1 MSAETAK
8 TLKIPNFALSAVTML
23 CVVAVMIVGLLGF
36 HLSDDVHVLLIVC
49 VTIMVFVCIILGR
62 KWDDILD
69 AMVHGLIKA
78 MPALFFFFIIGMAVA
93 AWIQCGALP
102 ALIYYGLNIL
112 SPSWFLVG
120 GMLIGSITSVAT
132 GSSWTTAGTVGVV
145 LMGISMTMGIPA
157 PITAGMIV
165 GSAYFGDKMSPLS
178 DTTNLAPAIAGTD
191 VFTHVGA
198 MMYTAV
204 PAYILTLIIYVV
216 IGFSYSSSAIDTA
229 QVSLIRTTLLSSYQ
243 INGWVLLPLLL
254 VLVLSILRFPAI
266 PAMMAGI
273 GLAFP
278 LAAVFQ
284 HTSLVDFFVALNNG
298 ITSSTGVKI
307 VDELL
312 TRGGIQGMMWTF
324 SLGVI
329 ALVLGGLIT
338 YSGVMHVLLAR
349 LILRV
354 RNPKYY
360 PALTIATGFLG
371 CGCLGEQYM
380 SIVLSGELWK
390 DAYEEIGLRPEM
402 LSRCLEEG
410 GTVSSPLFPWTTCGA
425 YMYESLGVYSFTYAP
440 FAIYNLL
447 QMLLGVLFPIFGY
460 SLLKKSPAGDN
471 QERAHT

>member
-1 MSAETAK
+1 MSAEEGK
-8 TLKIPNFALSAVTML
+8 TLKVPGFALSAVAML
-23 CVVAVMIVGLLGF
+23 CVAAVMIVGLLRF
-36 HLSDDVHVLLIVC
+36 HLSDEVHILLLVC
-49 VTIMVFVCIILGR
+49 VIIMAFVCIILGHN
-62 KWDDILD
+62 WDDILE
-69 AMVHGLIKA
+69 AMVQGLIKA

-102 ALIYYGLNIL
+102 ALVYYGLNIL
-112 SPSWFLVG
+112 SPSWFLIG
-120 GMLIGSITSVAT
+120 GLLICSITSIAT

-145 LMGISMTMGIPA
+145 LMGISRTMGIPE
-157 PITAGMIV
+157 PVTAGMIV
-165 GSAYFGDKMSPLS
+165 GGAYLGDKMSPLS

-191 VFTHVGA
+191 VFTHVSA

-204 PAYILTLIIYVV
+204 PAYIITIIVYG
-216 IGFSYSSSAIDTA
+216 IMGFSYSGSTIDTA
-229 QVSLIRTTLLSSYQ
+229 QVNLIQTTLLGSYQ

-266 PAMMAGI
+266 PSMLAGI

-278 LAAVFQ
+278 LAAIFQ
-284 HTSLVDFFVALNNG
+284 HTSLVDFFVALNYG
-298 ITSSTGVKI
+298 IESSTGVKI
-307 VDELL
+307 VDDLL

-324 SLGVI
+324 SLGGI

-349 LILRV
+349 LTQRV
-354 RNPKYY
+354 RNLKYY
-360 PALTIATGFLG
+360 PALTITTGLLG

-410 GTVSSPLFPWTTCGA
+410 ATVSSPLFPWTTCGA
-425 YMYESLGVYSFTYAP
+425 YMYESLGVYPFTFAP

-447 QMLLGVLFPIFGY
+447 QMLFGILFPIFGY
-460 SLLKKSPAGDN
+460 SLLKKSPVRSE
-471 QERAHT
+471 Q

>member
-1 MSAETAK
+1 MNAEKAK
-8 TLKIPNFALSAVTML
+8 TLKLPSFALSAATIL
-23 CVVAVMIVGLLGF
+23 CVAAVMMVGLLGF
-36 HLSDDVHVLLIVC
+36 HLSDEVHILLLVC
-49 VTIMVFVCIILGR
+49 LIIMAFVCFFLGR
-62 KWDDILD
+62 TWDDILD
-69 AMVHGLIKA
+69 AMVLGLTKA

-112 SPSWFLVG
+112 SPSWFLLG
-120 GMLIGSITSVAT
+120 GMLICSITSIAT

-165 GSAYFGDKMSPLS
+165 GGAYLGDKMSPLS

-204 PAYILTLIIYVV
+204 PAYIITLVIYA
-216 IGFSYSSSAIDTA
+216 IMGLGYSSSDIDTA
-229 QVSLIRTTLLSSYQ
+229 QVSLIQTALLGSYQ

-254 VLVLSILRFPAI
+254 VLILSILRFPAI
-266 PAMMAGI
+266 PAMLAGI

-278 LAAVFQ
+278 LAAIFQ
-284 HTSLVDFFVALNNG
+284 DKSLTDFFVALNYG
-298 ITSSTGVKI
+298 VESSTGVEI

-329 ALVLGGLIT
+329 ALALGGLIT

-349 LILRV
+349 LIKRI

-360 PALTIATGFLG
+360 PALTIATGFLS

-380 SIVLSGELWK
+380 SIVLTGELWK
-390 DAYEEIGLRPEM
+390 DAYEEVGLRPEM
-402 LSRCLEEG
+402 LSRCIEEG
-410 GTVSSPLFPWTTCGA
+410 ATVSSPLFPWTTCGA
-425 YMYESLGVYSFTYAP
+425 YMYKSLGVYSFTYAP
-440 FAIYNLL
+440 FAIYNIL
-447 QMLLGVLFPIFGY
+447 QVLFGALFPIFGH
-460 SLLKKSPAGDN
+460 SLLKKSPAEYGTGKN
-471 QERAHT
+471 S